1 MCRSIKPLR
10 ESVEIG
16 PAEDIEAAARQ
27 FVRKVSGFSKP
38 APANQAAFDQAVA
51 EISAATDRLLRG
63 LTIGGRPT
71 VAR

>member
-1 MCRSIKPLR
+1 MCRSIKTLR

-16 PAEDIEAAARQ
+16 PPEDIEAAARQ

-38 APANQAAFDQAVA
+38 APANEVVFDRAVA
-51 EISAATDRLLRG
+51 EIAAATERLLKS
-63 LTIGGRPT
+63 LTIAGQPT